1 MVDLQLT
8 RVGSPALDLNYMLFC
23 SLNGDV
29 RRAELSNFFV
39 KYYATFASVM
49 AASGVAMKFTLDQLK
64 KEFVNKNKFGL
75 LMGMMLIPYV
85 LLDSA
90 NTIHLDDFVPEDVEN
105 MMEEYQE
112 FILNQVLK
120 NPLLGPRFLDLF
132 DDMEKAGVIH

>member
-1 MVDLQLT
+1 
-8 RVGSPALDLNYMLFC
+8 MLFC
-23 SLNGDV
+23 SLTGDV

-75 LMGMMLIPYV
+75 LMGMMLMPIV

-90 NTIHLDDFVPEDVEN
+90 DTINFEDFVGEDMEKK
-105 MMEEYQE
+105 MEEYQE
-112 FILNQVLK
+112 FVMNQVQK
-120 NPLLGPRFLDLF
+120 NPLLKPRFLDLF
-132 DDMEKAGVIH
+132 DDMEKSGVIH